1 MLIYTYLQHIKLY
14 FKSLFKYTTTVHS
27 TSSHRAASRFSSY
40 ITRWKHLIICH
51 LLKLT
56 ARMLERPAPAPE
68 IYVTTLGDDD
78 LFARAHTTLHV
89 TDGDD
94 GLRIFFR
101 FTSQIFPVRNNYY
114 FADTTIKAYSII
126 QRVRVRYYIIFC

>member
-1 MLIYTYLQHIKLY
+1 
-14 FKSLFKYTTTVHS
+14 
-27 TSSHRAASRFSSY
+27 
-40 ITRWKHLIICH
+40 
-51 LLKLT
+51 
-56 ARMLERPAPAPE
+56 MLERPAPAPE

-114 FADTTIKAYSII
+114 FADTTIKAYILLKISFGS
-126 QRVRVRYYIIFC
+126 RHHNGHDLGTLRRYQWSGSGGGVTVGDGGSGYSAVPLL